1 MIRPWLLLT
10 RKIKLVL
17 LPLVSAVLTAVY
29 VEMDKLLL
37 TYFIPDVF
45 AFTFISLWLGTAS
58 LIGLIVIMRIPL
70 KRGEY
75 LGEYID
81 PNFQRLI
88 LPKGGLL
95 YWIIIAGLSASIST
109 FTYFQIISI
118 SNPAL
123 ILPFSKLMIVY
134 LIILESMSDRD
145 IPTII
150 EVQSIIL
157 ILTGVFLM
165 AAGDIAFNPITIG
178 IVLGP
183 YNISGVVFT
192 VAVRNAKRRIYMGK
206 RVDSLN
212 IRLWV
217 LTLNSVFTSVFF
229 APFIF
234 TPSGLSYITSLTP
247 LIILLIILD
256 MMAAT
261 FASITYIRALAVA
274 KMSIVN
280 AILAFTVILG
290 IPFTLIGN
298 MLIPGGFGTVNLTG
312 IYGMLTLTG
321 AFMIAIG
328 IFTIATT
335 QVKGYLLIYLDKS
348 AATIFQTLRK
358 VKGITRISAVS
369 GENMLIAELKI
380 RSLGKAYRTI
390 VTELEKIDG
399 IKKVRTL
406 TSIKEWEKI

>member
-1 MIRPWLLLT
+1 MAQPWLFLT

-17 LPLVSAVLTAVY
+17 LPLISAILTAVY

-37 TYFIPDVF
+37 TYFIPDEF
-45 AFTFISLWLGTAS
+45 AFTFISLWLGTIS
-58 LIGLIVIMRIPL
+58 LIGLMLIMITPL
-70 KRGEY
+70 KRGTY
-75 LGEYID
+75 LGEYLD
-81 PNFQRLI
+81 PNFRRI
-88 LPKGGLL
+88 IIPKGGLL
-95 YWIIIAGLSASIST
+95 YWIIIAALAGSVST
-109 FTYFQIISI
+109 FTYFQIISV

-134 LIILESMSDRD
+134 LIVLESMSDRD
-145 IPTII
+145 MPTII

-165 AAGDIAFNPITIG
+165 AAGDVAFNPITIG
-178 IVLGP
+178 VVLGP
-183 YNISGVVFT
+183 YNISGVIFT
-192 VAVRNAKRRIYMGK
+192 IAVRNAKKRIYMGE
-206 RVDSLN
+206 RVDSIN

-217 LTLNSVFTSVFF
+217 LTLNSLFTTIIF

-234 TPSGLSYITSLTP
+234 TPSSIGYITSLTP
-247 LIILLIILD
+247 LLVLLIIID
-256 MMAAT
+256 MMTAT

-280 AILAFTVILG
+280 SILAFTVILG
-290 IPFTLIGN
+290 IAFTLIGD
-298 MLIPGGFGTVNLTG
+298 MLIPGGFGTINLTG
-312 IYGMLTLTG
+312 IYGMLTFTG
-321 AFMIAIG
+321 VVMITVG

-335 QVKGYLLIYLDKS
+335 QVKGYLLIYLEKN
-348 AATIFQTLRK
+348 AGYILQTVMKIR
-358 VKGITRISAVS
+358 GITRISAVS
-369 GENMLIAELKI
+369 GVNMLIAELKI

-399 IKKVRTL
+399 IKKVNTL

>member
-1 MIRPWLLLT
+1 MIHPWLFLT
-10 RKIKLVL
+10 RKIKIVL
-17 LPLVSAVLTAVY
+17 LPLISAILTAVY

-37 TYFIPDVF
+37 THFIPDAF
-45 AFTFISLWLGTAS
+45 SFTFISLWLGTVS
-58 LIGLIVIMRIPL
+58 LIVLMVIMMIPL
-70 KRGEY
+70 KWGGC
-75 LGEYID
+75 LGEYVD
-81 PNFQRLI
+81 PNFRRII

-95 YWIIIAGLSASIST
+95 VWIVIAALAGAIST
-109 FTYFQIISI
+109 FTYFQLVSV

-134 LIILESMSDRD
+134 LIVLESMSDRD
-145 IPTII
+145 APTII

-165 AAGDIAFNPITIG
+165 AVGDVAFNPLTIG

-192 VAVRNAKRRIYMGK
+192 VAVRNAKRRIYMGE

-217 LTLNSVFTSVFF
+217 LTLNSVFTTIIF

-234 TPSGLSYITSLTP
+234 TPQGIGYILSLTP
-247 LIILLIILD
+247 LLILLIVVD

-298 MLIPGGFGTVNLTG
+298 MLIPGGFGTINLTG
-312 IYGMLTLTG
+312 IYGMLTFTG
-321 AFMIAIG
+321 AFMITVG

-335 QVKGYLLIYLDKS
+335 QVKGYLLIYIEKS
-348 AATIFQTLRK
+348 AGSILQTLMK
-358 VKGITRISAVS
+358 IKGISRISAVS
-369 GENMLIAELKI
+369 GENKLIAELKI

-390 VTELEKIDG
+390 VTELEKIEG
-399 IKKVRTL
+399 IRKVQTL
-406 TSIKEWEKI
+406 TSIKEWEKL